1 MRYIEAIR
9 KYPHSLSLVSLDLL
23 DTLLAAVSERL
34 SLIAFTGKS
43 TTPDDFDELQKSC
56 LHADIDRQIDKAR

>member
-1 MRYIEAIR
+1 MRYIEGIR

-43 TTPDDFDELQKSC
+43 TTPDDFDELPKSF
-56 LHADIDRQIDKAR
+56 LRANVDRQIGNAR